1 MGTQLISPRQAPV
14 GRRRHSRLR
23 LCFEA
28 RLITLDGTLP
38 ATLLDL
44 SLTGARVATSRS
56 IPASGNAVLTWGRF
70 EAFCTI
76 AWTEGERCGLD
87 FDEPL
92 HGDVLLATRNL
103 ADTDPDL
110 NSNGAAQRAWTG
122 GFLQ

>member
-1 MGTQLISPRQAPV
+1 MGTQLTSPQQAPV
-14 GRRRHSRLR
+14 GRRCHSRLR

-44 SLTGARVATSRS
+44 SLTGAKVATSRG

-76 AWTEGERCGLD
+76 AWTQGERCGLD

-92 HGDVLLATRNL
+92 HRDVLLATRNL
-103 ADTDPDL
+103 ADTDPNL
-110 NSNGAAQRAWTG
+110 NSNRAAERAWTE